1 MNNNDKVL
9 IINASKEIEDYITGI
24 SNKGKGLEL
33 LTKEIYPGAATFK
46 ETIDYHINTILT
58 DDINL
63 DNIVN
68 IEDKEAQKI
77 LIKKLMF
84 ITYLLGFGVD
94 IEALATMQSMLS
106 LLKSF
111 NDDED

>member
-24 SNKGKGLEL
+24 TNKGNGLEL
-33 LTKEIYPGAATFK
+33 MTKELLPGAATLK
-46 ETIDYHINTILT
+46 ETIEYIINTILT

-84 ITYLLGFGVD
+84 TIYMTGFGVD